1 VTVRFGAPVFVGPV
15 FADLAAALDDA
26 TAEARDRVVA
36 LAAGSPREVK
46 PGIHS
51 APTP

>member
-15 FADLAAALDDA
+15 FAGLAAALDDA

-36 LAAGSPREVK
+36 LVAGSPREVK

>member
-15 FADLAAALDDA
+15 FADLADALDDA
-26 TAEARDRVVA
+26 TAKARERVAA
-36 LAAGSPREVK
+36 LATGSPRGVK
-46 PGIHS
+46 PDIHS